1 MMWNAKDADDG
12 VGGAVVYADRTLE
25 SFGVFVGS
33 IGGVSL

>member
-1 MMWNAKDADDG
+1 MMWNVENG

-33 IGGVSL
+33 IGDVS